1 MKKIKNPWLHLT
13 KEGYHCFGCA
23 PTNPWGLKL
32 EVYEDDD
39 DIVAFWN
46 AHDNYQGWI
55 KTLHGGIQATLLD
68 EIAGWVVFRKLQT
81 AGQTV
86 RLNMKYKH
94 PIPTGEDVQ
103 LIIRSRLTEMKRNM
117 AVITAEII
125 HENRV
130 CSSAE
135 MTYYCFT
142 KEQSEQIFHLSS
154 CELDEQQ

>member
-1 MKKIKNPWLHLT
+1 
-13 KEGYHCFGCA
+13 
-23 PTNPWGLKL
+23 
-32 EVYEDDD
+32 
-39 DIVAFWN
+39 
-46 AHDNYQGWI
+46 
-55 KTLHGGIQATLLD
+55 
-68 EIAGWVVFRKLQT
+68 
-81 AGQTV
+81 
-86 RLNMKYKH
+86 MKYKH

-117 AVITAEII
+117 AVIAAEII